1 MRLRVMAAAHWL
13 AGWMILML
21 SQACHGHAPI
31 AEIGGLRVESGYAHP
46 SAGDAAAAYLRFR
59 NTTGSPDSLL
69 QIRGTGFTGAM
80 AMTTTNGHM
89 QALASLSV
97 PAGARVIMAPGGTHL
112 MLEGVSPELR
122 IGDTLHLT
130 LHFAHAGDLAVA
142 LPVVPYGEMPE

>member
-1 MRLRVMAAAHWL
+1 
-13 AGWMILML
+13 
-21 SQACHGHAPI
+21 
-31 AEIGGLRVESGYAHP
+31 
-46 SAGDAAAAYLRFR
+46 
-59 NTTGSPDSLL
+59 
-69 QIRGTGFTGAM
+69 M